1 MNKYIIIIQCDNSEV
16 DVSPPP
22 CRIEEGVTYCCVGL
36 GNALP
41 LKGRVCS
48 PGAVE
53 KLY

>member
-22 CRIEEGVTYCCVGL
+22 CRIEEGVTLLGGVGKRFT
-36 GNALP
+36 P
-41 LKGRVCS
+41 ERRICS